1 MHQRPNEPASASA
14 GVRCGASQEGS
25 FVRRE
30 AGKLEDE
37 VLGVVGRLGGGPL
50 AVAEVQERMPGS
62 PAYTTVMTTMARL
75 ADKGALTR
83 VKEGRAYL
91 YRLAVP
97 AESIEDAVTARRMRK
112 LLDDGSDRAGVLA
125 RFVAEL
131 DPAEERL
138 LAELLDR
145 RDR

>member
-1 MHQRPNEPASASA
+1 M
-14 GVRCGASQEGS
+14 
-25 FVRRE
+25 RRE
-30 AGKLEDE
+30 AGQLEDL
-37 VLGVVGRLGGGPL
+37 VLGVVARSGGGPVS
-50 AVAEVQERMPGS
+50 VAEVQERTPGS

-97 AESIEDAVTARRMRK
+97 AESIDDAVTARRMHK
-112 LLDDGSDRAGVLA
+112 LLDDGAHRAGVLA

-131 DPAEERL
+131 GPEEERL
-138 LAELLDR
+138 LAELLEH

>member
-1 MHQRPNEPASASA
+1 M
-14 GVRCGASQEGS
+14 
-25 FVRRE
+25 RRE
-30 AGKLEDE
+30 AGQLEDL
-37 VLGVVGRLGGGPL
+37 VLGVVAHVGDGPVS
-50 AVAEVQERMPGS
+50 VAEVQEHMPGS

-83 VKEGRAYL
+83 VKEGRAYV

-97 AESIEDAVTARRMRK
+97 AESIDDAVTARRMHK
-112 LLDDGSDRAGVLA
+112 LLDDRADRAGVLA

-131 DPAEERL
+131 DPEDERL
-138 LAELLDR
+138 LSDLLEN